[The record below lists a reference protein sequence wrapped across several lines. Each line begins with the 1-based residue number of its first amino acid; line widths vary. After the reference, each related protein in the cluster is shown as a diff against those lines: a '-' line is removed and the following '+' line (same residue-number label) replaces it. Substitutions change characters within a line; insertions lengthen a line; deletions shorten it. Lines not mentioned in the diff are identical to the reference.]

1 MNFFFCVHPTREEA
15 RALHAELNEYVSSL
29 GAKETFDPALADFTV
44 AIGGDGTVVAA
55 CRLSDAPV
63 IGINAGT
70 LGYLARIEPQ
80 NAKDALLAV
89 MKGEYGVEKRMTLL
103 CGPAGGE
110 KTTALNDAVLSK
122 ADAGVIRFSV
132 TVDGIELMRY
142 TADGIIAATPTGST
156 GYSLSAGGPIVDP
169 AGENIILTPVSPHTL
184 INRPI
189 VLSAQSKVTLVCE
202 TDALISLDGSARP
215 LSAGS
220 HYEIIRKWAI
230 ADGCWNERLE
240 LPEESRIDKMRKDLI
255 DQYGRNQYERAVA
268 AINTDDPHKVENY
281 LGSKMN

>member
-1 MNFFFCVHPTREEA
+1 MDFYFCVHPTREGA
-15 RALHAELNEYVSSL
+15 RILLGELSVYLMTIGAQVVS
-29 GAKETFDPALADFTV
+29 DPAKADFTV
-44 AIGGDGTVVAA
+44 AIGGDGTVVSA
-55 CRLSDAPV
+55 CRLSEAPV

-70 LGYLARIEPQ
+70 LGYLTRIEPE
-80 NAKDALLAV
+80 NAKEAILAV
-89 MKGEYGVEKRMTLL
+89 TKGEYDIERRMTLL

-110 KTTALNDAVLSK
+110 KVTALNDAVLSK

-189 VLSAQSKVTLVCE
+189 VLSAGSRVTLMCE
-202 TDALISLDGSARP
+202 KDAWISLDGSARP
-215 LSAGS
+215 LPAGTR
-220 HYEIIRKWAI
+220 YEISRSDRYMRFVTFGRENFITRLRRK
-230 ADGCWNERLE
+230 L
-240 LPEESRIDKMRKDLI
+240 S
-255 DQYGRNQYERAVA
+255 
-268 AINTDDPHKVENY
+268 
-281 LGSKMN
+281 

>member
-103 CGPAGGE
+103 C
-110 KTTALNDAVLSK
+110 
-122 ADAGVIRFSV
+122 
-132 TVDGIELMRY
+132 
-142 TADGIIAATPTGST
+142 
-156 GYSLSAGGPIVDP
+156 
-169 AGENIILTPVSPHTL
+169 
-184 INRPI
+184 
-189 VLSAQSKVTLVCE
+189 
-202 TDALISLDGSARP
+202 
-215 LSAGS
+215 
-220 HYEIIRKWAI
+220 
-230 ADGCWNERLE
+230 
-240 LPEESRIDKMRKDLI
+240 
-255 DQYGRNQYERAVA
+255 
-268 AINTDDPHKVENY
+268 
-281 LGSKMN
+281 